1 MLQDKR
7 SHDELNENGGGGND
21 TARFLV
27 EPAGNPNSKC
37 RKQGHDNNQYG
48 KMFSQKHSYHL
59 LSFLSLLSTPPT
71 TLANLLLLMI
81 HYNDTRSFLNIL
93 CVCAKTYIFISV
105 SGSGESFGIQKI
117 PLPTPV
123 IVSASVIR
131 KKHVRGTKKQHLNVL
146 IYKYLILIILGG
158 VVVKK
163 MDKKV
168 LRGLLILVVCV
179 VFVASVV
186 SVFVLQSEVLI
197 GILYGAAGVGL
208 FMLLA
213 KVLTLIQKEGK
224 QDD

>member
-1 MLQDKR
+1 MCKDL
-7 SHDELNENGGGGND
+7 
-21 TARFLV
+21 
-27 EPAGNPNSKC
+27 
-37 RKQGHDNNQYG
+37 
-48 KMFSQKHSYHL
+48 
-59 LSFLSLLSTPPT
+59 
-71 TLANLLLLMI
+71 
-81 HYNDTRSFLNIL
+81 
-93 CVCAKTYIFISV
+93 YIY
-105 SGSGESFGIQKI
+105 FGFDFCQTFAIQKI

-131 KKHVRGTKKQHLNVL
+131 KKHVRGLKKQHLNVL
-146 IYKYLILIILGG
+146 IYKYLILIIRGG

-186 SVFVLQSEVLI
+186 SVFLLDSELLI
-197 GILYGAAGVGL
+197 GIIYGAAGVGL